1 MWLASPTHV
10 LAFSRH
16 DSARACKNVVPP
28 NRRGR
33 RECRVKASPAAPV
46 HNKKHGEG
54 TTGSAESSGIPCAMV
69 LTVSFALSLG
79 TGLCCP
85 HRRADRIRATWSQR
99 RETRTTRLRRPRQP
113 RSSGEANTSI
123 ASRPAFVTTRPPLF
137 IETRWRN
144 HTSDLQNQSNELFLR
159 NGLDKTRR
167 TSRDLPDGRSEAD
180 RQASGRQ
187 WRAVMAD
194 HWPDDCV
201 SSEHVGDRC

>member
-1 MWLASPTHV
+1 MRSKRSPSRGTILPELLPDHCPSKSKRAQGMPGEGLTRGPGAS
-10 LAFSRH
+10 
-16 DSARACKNVVPP
+16 
-28 NRRGR
+28 
-33 RECRVKASPAAPV
+33 
-46 HNKKHGEG
+46 KKHGEG

-69 LTVSFALSLG
+69 LTVSFAFSLG

-99 RETRTTRLRRPRQP
+99 RETRTTRLRRPRRP

-159 NGLDKTRR
+159 KGLDKTRR
-167 TSRDLPDGRSEAD
+167 ASRDLPDGRSEAD
-180 RQASGRQ
+180 R
-187 WRAVMAD
+187 
-194 HWPDDCV
+194 
-201 SSEHVGDRC
+201 